1 MSKVISSNGV
11 TTLSLDT
18 FEAKLLIRELAL
30 TLDNIDDR
38 IAQVSGTSL
47 NYIADSLENDRIRV
61 DQIRRR
67 LAARMEYS

>member
-1 MSKVISSNGV
+1 MTNA

-38 IAQVSGTSL
+38 IAQVNGTSL

-61 DQIRRR
+61 DQILRR
-67 LAARMEYS
+67 LNARMELDGAS